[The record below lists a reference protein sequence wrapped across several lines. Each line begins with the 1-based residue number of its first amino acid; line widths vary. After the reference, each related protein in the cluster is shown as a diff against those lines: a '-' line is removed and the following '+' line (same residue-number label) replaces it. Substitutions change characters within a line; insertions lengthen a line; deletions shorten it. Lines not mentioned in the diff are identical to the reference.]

1 MSLTYAEAEKLFELY
16 TTCVVS
22 IHPDHDHAQP
32 DSSVLPRAHC
42 AASGRLLTT
51 GPEPERIEL

>member
-22 IHPDHDHAQP
+22 
-32 DSSVLPRAHC
+32 
-42 AASGRLLTT
+42 ASGRLLTT